1 MQSITSQ
8 DRADWQ
14 ARCFGEVRRLI
25 HTQTGVQPLPMR
37 RDPWAAFRDVSLH
50 EFAAAGVTVL
60 AIVVAILR

>member
-1 MQSITSQ
+1 MQPITPQ

-25 HTQTGVQPLPMR
+25 HTQTGVQPLSMR

-50 EFAAAGVTVL
+50 EVAATCVAVL
-60 AIVVAILR
+60 AIVVAILG